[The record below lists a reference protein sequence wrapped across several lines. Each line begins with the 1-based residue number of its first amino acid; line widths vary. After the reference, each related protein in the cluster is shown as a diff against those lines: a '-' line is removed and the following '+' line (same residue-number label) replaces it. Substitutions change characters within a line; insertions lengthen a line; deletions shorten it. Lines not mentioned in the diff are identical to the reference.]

1 VFKLKKA
8 VARIIP
14 IRGMIVSGESS
25 PTGFIP
31 MMPFAGGGATFSDD
45 IVKYLKAVDRE
56 QKVKAL
62 IFEIDSPGG
71 TPYASKEIADSIKS
85 LSKPVIAQI
94 REHGTSG
101 AYWIA
106 SACNKI
112 VADPLSSIGGI
123 GTRADRL
130 DLSELARKI
139 GIKIDTFAKGEYK
152 GVGSP
157 YSQMSEREKK
167 FIEEHVDS
175 FNKYFINEIR
185 VNRNIKDEKLL
196 EDITSGKTFLG
207 EEALRLGLIDY
218 MGGSEKALEIA
229 GELAGSELVSD
240 YRKGSA
246 EKPGIIVRMLKKM
259 FQ

>member
-1 VFKLKKA
+1 MRKP

-14 IRGMIVSGESS
+14 VRGMIVSGETS
-25 PTGFIP
+25 PAGFMP
-31 MMPFAGGGATFSDD
+31 MMPFTGGGATFSDD
-45 IVKYLKAVDRE
+45 IVKYLKTVSRE
-56 QKVKAL
+56 RRVKAL

-71 TPYASKEIADSIKS
+71 TPYASKEIADSIKN
-85 LSKPVIAQI
+85 LDKPAIAHI

-106 SACNKI
+106 SACSKI
-112 VADPLSSIGGI
+112 VADPLSSIGGV

-218 MGGSEKALEIA
+218 MGGSKKALEIA
-229 GELAGSELVSD
+229 EELAETELISD

-246 EKPGIIVRMLKKM
+246 EKPGIIVRMLRKM